1 VFLVAACALVYE
13 LALGTI
19 ASFTLGDAT
28 REFSITLGLY
38 LFAMGLGAFASK
50 RIGASAAF
58 AYVAC
63 EIALAIVGGASV
75 PVVMHLTASASAIRP
90 ILYAFIIGVGAL
102 VGFEL
107 PLLIRMTRFVIPD
120 GGPRQEAGFTE
131 AVSGS
136 LASDYAGALLASI
149 VFPFLMVPFLGL
161 VRTTLV
167 TGALNAALAAVVA
180 AIFLAGRKRRA
191 LIGASALCAS
201 ALTVLALASDALRL
215 VPSE

>member
-1 VFLVAACALVYE
+1 LYASVFLVAACALVYE

-38 LFAMGLGAFASK
+38 LFAMGLGAFVSK
-50 RIGASAAF
+50 RVGAGAAF

-75 PVVMHLTASASAIRP
+75 PVVMHLTASAGAIRP
-90 ILYAFIIGVGAL
+90 VLYGFIVGVGVL
-102 VGFEL
+102 VGVEL
-107 PLLIRMTRFVIPD
+107 PLLLRMQRE
-120 GGPRQEAGFTE
+120 EAGFTD

-136 LASDYAGALLASI
+136 LASDYAGALLASL
-149 VFPFLMVPFLGL
+149 VFPFVMVPFLGL
-161 VRTTLV
+161 VRATLV
-167 TGALNAALAAVVA
+167 TGALNAALAAIVG
-180 AIFLAGRKRRA
+180 AIFLAGGKKRA
-191 LIGASALCAS
+191 LVGASALCAS
-201 ALTVLALASDALRL
+201 VLAVLALASDALRL

>member
-1 VFLVAACALVYE
+1 LYASVFLVAACALVYE

-50 RIGASAAF
+50 RIGENAAL

-63 EIALAIVGGASV
+63 EIVLAIVGGASV
-75 PVVMHLTASASAIRP
+75 PVVMRLAPGSALLRP
-90 ILYAFIIGVGAL
+90 VLYAFILAVGTL
-102 VGFEL
+102 VGVEL
-107 PLLIRMTRFVIPD
+107 PLLLRMQRE
-120 GGPRQEAGFTE
+120 EAGFDA

-149 VFPFLMVPFLGL
+149 LFPLVLVPFLGL
-161 VRTTLV
+161 TRATLV
-167 TGALNAALAAVVA
+167 TGAANAALAAVVGSTFP
-180 AIFLAGRKRRA
+180 IGRKKKR
-191 LIGASALCAS
+191 IVGASVLCAS
-201 ALTVLALASDALRL
+201 GLAALALASDALHL